1 MYYKLDLKVIESV
14 FVEADSE
21 EDAQEQFSLYLEG
34 RGNDE
39 SVSAMLDEQIVAD
52 IVSESDFEDDEI
64 DHVMYMREMRQLGDK
79 DEHSTL
85 H

>member
-52 IVSESDFEDDEI
+52 IVSEADFEDEEI
-64 DHVMYMREMRQLGDK
+64 NHVMYMREMRELGDK

>member
-21 EDAQEQFSLYLEG
+21 ADAQEQFALYLEG

-52 IVSESDFEDDEI
+52 IVSETDFEDDEI
-64 DHVMYMREMRQLGDK
+64 NHVMCIREMRELGDK

>member
-1 MYYKLDLKVIESV
+1 MYYKLELKVIESV

-52 IVSESDFEDDEI
+52 IVSETDFEDDEI
-64 DHVMYMREMRQLGDK
+64 NHVMYIREMRELGDK

>member
-52 IVSESDFEDDEI
+52 IVSEADFEDDEI
-64 DHVMYMREMRQLGDK
+64 NHVMYVREMRELGDK

>member
-1 MYYKLDLKVIESV
+1 LKVIESV

-21 EDAQEQFSLYLEG
+21 EDAQEQFALYLEG
-34 RGNDE
+34 RGNDDTV
-39 SVSAMLDEQIVAD
+39 VSAMLDEQIVAD
-52 IVSESDFEDDEI
+52 IVSETDFEDEEI
-64 DHVMYMREMRQLGDK
+64 NHVMYIREMRELGDK

>member
-21 EDAQEQFSLYLEG
+21 EDAKEQFSLYLEG

-52 IVSESDFEDDEI
+52 IVSEADFEDDEI
-64 DHVMYMREMRQLGDK
+64 NHVMYVREMRELGDK

>member
-52 IVSESDFEDDEI
+52 IVSEADFEDDEI
-64 DHVMYMREMRQLGDK
+64 NHVMYMREMRELGDK